1 MVANQHRDTTTGRV
15 MMEEMVVSSLV
26 RGGYRV
32 RRNVKVM
39 TSLGVSSHRI
49 EILAEDRQ
57 DRLHLVSLQWQE
69 SQGTAEQKVP
79 FKIICLA
86 DALMSNKNYY
96 KAHFVLGGNGWRYKD
111 FYLSGGLRAH
121 LANADMV
128 SVTSLED
135 FVGMANGGML

>member
-1 MVANQHRDTTTGRV
+1 
-15 MMEEMVVSSLV
+15 MEEMVVSALV
-26 RGGYRV
+26 HGGYRV
-32 RRNVKVM
+32 HPKMNVR
-39 TSLGVSSHRI
+39 TSLGVSEYRI
-49 EILAEDRQ
+49 DILAQDKQ
-57 DRLHLVSLQWQE
+57 DRLHLVSLQWQQ
-69 SQGTAEQKVP
+69 SLGTAEQKVP
-79 FKIICLA
+79 FKVICLS

-135 FVGMANGGML
+135 FVGMANGGLL

>member
-1 MVANQHRDTTTGRV
+1 
-15 MMEEMVVSSLV
+15 MEEMVVSSLV

-32 RRNVKVM
+32 HRKVNVM
-39 TSLGVSSHRI
+39 TSLGVSEYRI
-49 EILAEDRQ
+49 DILAEDWQ
-57 DRLHLVSLQWQE
+57 GRLHLVSLQWQQ
-69 SQGTAEQKVP
+69 SLGTAEQKVP
-79 FKIICLA
+79 FKVICLA
-86 DALMSNKNYY
+86 DALINDKSYY
-96 KAHFVLGGNGWRYKD
+96 KAHLVLGGNGWRYKD